1 MINNNLRFRC
11 TLAGTALM
19 MVNALCHAQGNAPP
33 PLTSPK
39 IEPSGDVTFRLRAPN
54 ANQVRLTSGGDIP
67 VIPFGGGL
75 EMTRSS
81 DGVWEVTLESL
92 DSGAYRYSFE
102 VDGVSVL
109 DPSNRMVSESNS
121 NAWSLFYVSGSA
133 FMDTQSLPHGA
144 VAEVNY
150 YSTELKRHRRMH
162 VYTPPEYQ
170 LGQDAYPVFY
180 LLHGAMDSD
189 DSWSSIGRAGFIL
202 DNLIAAGEAE
212 PMIMI
217 MPDGHTERFRRGVSG
232 LPINA
237 FAREFAADIKPYI
250 EQNYRVMTGR
260 QNAAIAGLSMGGGH
274 ALEIAVSALDEYGYV
289 GVFSSGVFSVN
300 EDSSWQDNHKQ
311 ALNDATL
318 KEGLELVWF
327 STGSEDF
334 LLDTTEATVD
344 LLRQHGFDV
353 EYDES
358 AGGHTWINWREYLS
372 VFVPRLFK

>member
-1 MINNNLRFRC
+1 
-11 TLAGTALM
+11 
-19 MVNALCHAQGNAPP
+19 
-33 PLTSPK
+33 
-39 IEPSGDVTFRLRAPN
+39 
-54 ANQVRLTSGGDIP
+54 
-67 VIPFGGGL
+67 
-75 EMTRSS
+75 
-81 DGVWEVTLESL
+81 
-92 DSGAYRYSFE
+92 
-102 VDGVSVL
+102 
-109 DPSNRMVSESNS
+109 
-121 NAWSLFYVSGSA
+121 
-133 FMDTQSLPHGA
+133 MDTQSLPHGA

-189 DSWSSIGRAGFIL
+189 DSWSSVGRAGFIL